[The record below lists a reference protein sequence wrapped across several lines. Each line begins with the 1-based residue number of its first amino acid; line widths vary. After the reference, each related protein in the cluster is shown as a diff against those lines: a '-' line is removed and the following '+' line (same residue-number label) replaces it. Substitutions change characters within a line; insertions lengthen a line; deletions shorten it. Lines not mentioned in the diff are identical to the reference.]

1 MGHRQMFNT
10 SQLFEIE
17 QDWSHGH
24 PAAGQSYVH
33 MGMFFVTC
41 YSVKMPFASIPSKPC
56 TNDVQLQFRLALK
69 WETDEWFE
77 YIND

>member
-1 MGHRQMFNT
+1 MAT
-10 SQLFEIE
+10 QLLDNPMSIWVCCFI
-17 QDWSHGH
+17 
-24 PAAGQSYVH
+24 
-33 MGMFFVTC
+33 MC

-77 YIND
+77 FINDYDRRKIFH